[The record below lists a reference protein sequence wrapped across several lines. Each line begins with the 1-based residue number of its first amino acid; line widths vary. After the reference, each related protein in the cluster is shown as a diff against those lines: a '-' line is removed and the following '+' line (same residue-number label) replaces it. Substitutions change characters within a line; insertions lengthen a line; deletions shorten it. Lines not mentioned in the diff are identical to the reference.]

1 MEVSKLEY
9 EGIVGGIVMKNC
21 PTCNAQLNDD
31 VIFCPNCGTNFN
43 AGPVPNQQQPN
54 MQQPNM
60 QQPVYN
66 QYDHTSEF
74 DPADISDGKVF
85 AMLPYLL
92 SILGVIVAVLCRKD
106 NPYVDFHVK
115 EALKLTVVETF
126 LLVVAGVLAFTF
138 IVPILAGI
146 CVMIVVVLQIIAFF
160 QVCGGKAKEAGIIRS
175 FKMFK

>member
-1 MEVSKLEY
+1 
-9 EGIVGGIVMKNC
+9 MKNC

-31 VIFCPNCGTNFN
+31 VVFCPNCGTNFN
-43 AGPVPNQQQPN
+43 AGPAPTPQPEMQQQT
-54 MQQPNM
+54 
-60 QQPVYN
+60 QQPVYDK
-66 QYDHTSEF
+66 YDHTSEF

-115 EALKLTVVETF
+115 EALKLTVIEAF
-126 LLVVAGVLAFTF
+126 LVVVGAVLSFTL
-138 IVPILAGI
+138 IIPAAAGI
-146 CVMIVVVLQIIAFF
+146 CVIIVAVLQIIAFF
-160 QVCGGKAKEAGIIRS
+160 QVCGGKAKEPGIIRE